1 MLTSTEGFS
10 LLRRRLGRDVGRPN
24 WRKPGSKMPFV
35 IRVDSGKLREGS
47 FRADKVTRFA
57 ALETALGLVEQGIE
71 GVTIMGGDNGRIFTP
86 SEFTEFLKG
95 AS

>member
-1 MLTSTEGFS
+1 
-10 LLRRRLGRDVGRPN
+10 
-24 WRKPGSKMPFV
+24 
-35 IRVDSGKLREGS
+35 
-47 FRADKVTRFA
+47 VTRFA

>member
-1 MLTSTEGFS
+1 
-10 LLRRRLGRDVGRPN
+10 
-24 WRKPGSKMPFV
+24 MPFV
-35 IRVDSGKLREGS
+35 VRTDPSKRREGS

-71 GVTIMGGDNGRIFTP
+71 GVTITGDNGRIFTR
-86 SEFTEFLKG
+86 SEFAEFLKG

>member
-1 MLTSTEGFS
+1 
-10 LLRRRLGRDVGRPN
+10 
-24 WRKPGSKMPFV
+24 MPFV
-35 IRVDSGKLREGS
+35 IRADSGKLREGS

-71 GVTIMGGDNGRIFTP
+71 RVTITGDNGRIFTR

>member
-1 MLTSTEGFS
+1 
-10 LLRRRLGRDVGRPN
+10 
-24 WRKPGSKMPFV
+24 MPFV
-35 IRVDSGKLREGS
+35 VRADSGKLREGS

-71 GVTIMGGDNGRIFTP
+71 GVTIMGDNGRIFTR
-86 SEFTEFLKG
+86 SEFTEFLNG

>member
-1 MLTSTEGFS
+1 
-10 LLRRRLGRDVGRPN
+10 
-24 WRKPGSKMPFV
+24 MPFV
-35 IRVDSGKLREGS
+35 VRTDPSKPREGS

-71 GVTIMGGDNGRIFTP
+71 GVTITGDNGRIFTR
-86 SEFTEFLKG
+86 SEFTEFLQG